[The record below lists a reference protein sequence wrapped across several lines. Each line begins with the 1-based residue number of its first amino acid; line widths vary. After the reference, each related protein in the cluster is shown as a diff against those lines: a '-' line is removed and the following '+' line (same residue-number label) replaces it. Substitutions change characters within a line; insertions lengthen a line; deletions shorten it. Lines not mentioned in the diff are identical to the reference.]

1 MISQRTATPSAVNG
15 AAPTSPQAPDDP
27 ARALRHELVTT
38 IRAGARSAALAAAH
52 VRAELRPVLEQVA
65 ALDRRAAELEALA
78 DHAARIFGRRNG
90 RS

>member
-1 MISQRTATPSAVNG
+1 MIATRTATPKVE
-15 AAPTSPQAPDDP
+15 DDP
-27 ARALRHELVTT
+27 ERALRREVVMT

-78 DHAARIFGRRNG
+78 DHAAKILGRRRNG
-90 RS
+90 